1 MNGQLNSNIYN
12 ASNSEDI
19 EELQQEI
26 DSLNTAV
33 NDLGSKVDDVNT
45 ALNDY
50 KSSNSEKITTKDLK
64 SDSAT
69 ITDLTSSKITAGT
82 VNADNFN
89 IDTFTAS
96 SARID
101 NITPN
106 AGNAVNISALD
117 VNANNLKISTTET
130 EIKLADTNGSTKLE
144 AGKVTVSNGDNETV
158 IDDESITAKCVTA
171 NEIVVDK
178 IVPKKTN
185 PNYYLNIDGNTIIH
199 NCVTK
204 GDGKKG
210 TSSFDTYCQKACF
223 TLNCS
228 GYESSI
234 NYNDEGIY
242 SNRCMLKRVGTG
254 SCMKCVP
261 VQDFS
266 TYSFDNI
273 CFYQVIDGSD
283 KCSCFS
289 IDGLKTDAVNTKC
302 IEATSSNIQTETVN
316 NLTVNGKLTVASGID
331 LSSTEIGEI
340 KTENASIDNLT
351 VNCKAII
358 NGDSELNG
366 AVKAGSITVP
376 DGAITAGE
384 VCIGAKGVVIDKDK
398 NAAFAD
404 ISSSNITAEN
414 IDVNTK
420 ITASCV
426 EAKDVV
432 STNNFA
438 CNFYPENITIDKDV
452 GNLHYSYQL
461 DTDDE
466 GGVLVDCKTVLPIEG
481 ATGVITKYKDTESNT
496 INEDSIVYTNEKNG
510 IKIVSNAE
518 ADKTTNTIDFD
529 TGSNVFTVKA
539 DETGFS
545 ILTDGEKSFGIST
558 DGKVEQT
565 IDNCPNDV
573 RTDNIL
579 KANED
584 GSLYTGC
591 VDILGDASKKY
602 GGWTKTKKEN
612 YCDCCLVTNYDTGTV
627 QRCHVSRSLDNGIY
641 DTFCVTIKS
650 GSNTDY
656 RNVCVGHNNQS
667 KWDYYTCCCSYVEDG
682 STKKFENDYSEHSDN
697 TGFKTFTT
705 RIAKDD
711 KVVSIDTI
719 QNKTCLTKALPT
731 VFERHITNGVTP
743 DCNELAWKVCINDS
757 NLYITNP
764 QKTTDAG
771 CVEDILRVEDGKIY
785 TKCGE
790 FTSGGGSGGFFTDSD
805 FENDCMTG
813 TRTVVD
819 DTITTCME
827 TTKPANGLSC
837 YNFEIDKPTSISFG
851 YGTNCYYNSE
861 LDENNY
867 CKQTYVYPKDYCYT
881 NYLNNRI
888 YPSICVERSTKN
900 SSKNTIK
907 EDFEYNVSTGVVKY
921 NNHISNAAGNITS
934 NTTFE
939 GTCDKYTCCVNSCR
953 STTNVNCCQNAVYR
967 TEPNN
972 IFCCI
977 NRIWDQKSNPI
988 YCSDYTCEYC
998 NYTDKNGNFTRYTN
1012 QYTVCST
1019 CDMPIINYNNYSCCH
1034 AVIDAF
1040 ICSTEIQTKDV
1051 EEGDETEI
1059 CLGSYNKSTG
1069 DWVYCYQRSSGTLC
1083 GCSYEY
1089 DSGVYETCS
1098 DYYPNYDC
1106 TSTYTRF
1113 FNGDHLNGCM
1123 YNTSTNQYD
1132 YFDVQNCVNL
1142 DTKSIDKQV
1151 MIANCYIM
1159 VRSQVF
1165 DKQTTDLP
1173 ITNSL
1178 VPLAGTIN
1186 GNGFAFFCKGS
1197 DGIKF
1202 YDNEFNT
1209 VDAGTAT
1216 SITYISN
1223 QGQN

>member
-12 ASNSEDI
+12 ASSSEDI

-26 DSLNTAV
+26 DSLNASV
-33 NDLGSKVDDVNT
+33 DSLNDRIDETNT
-45 ALNDY
+45 ALEDY
-50 KSSNSEKITTKDLK
+50 KKANKTQVSTADIK

-69 ITDLTSSKITAGT
+69 ITNLSSNAIKGNTLCITGTSNLNDISVDDINAKGNIEAVSVSAPSIAATKL
-82 VNADNFN
+82 NADNGE
-89 IDTFTAS
+89 
-96 SARID
+96 
-101 NITPN
+101 ITTLKAVDATITN
-106 AGNAVNISALD
+106 ANAVNIKGSS
-117 VNANNLKISTTET
+117 ISITGESTLGAVT
-130 EIKLADTNGSTKLE
+130 AVSITSNSLTADTIKGKIVSTNVKSDNAEITSLTADVITSPE
-144 AGKVTVSNGDNETV
+144 ANITKTVSKDIKSDTAEIGKITATNETV
-158 IDDESITAKCVTA
+158 D
-171 NEIVVDK
+171 
-178 IVPKKTN
+178 
-185 PNYYLNIDGNTIIH
+185 
-199 NCVTK
+199 
-204 GDGKKG
+204 
-210 TSSFDTYCQKACF
+210 
-223 TLNCS
+223 
-228 GYESSI
+228 
-234 NYNDEGIY
+234 
-242 SNRCMLKRVGTG
+242 
-254 SCMKCVP
+254 
-261 VQDFS
+261 
-266 TYSFDNI
+266 
-273 CFYQVIDGSD
+273 
-283 KCSCFS
+283 
-289 IDGLKTDAVNTKC
+289 
-302 IEATSSNIQTETVN
+302 
-316 NLTVNGKLTVASGID
+316 NLTINKTLTVANGITLPNSLGD
-331 LSSTEIGEI
+331 TTLT
-340 KTENASIDNLT
+340 KTTTNKL
-351 VNCKAII
+351 VV

-384 VCIGAKGVVIDKDK
+384 ICIGAKGVVIDKDK

-641 DTFCVTIKS
+641 DTFCVTTKS

-731 VFERHITNGVTP
+731 VFERHITNGVIP

-827 TTKPANGLSC
+827 TTKPANGISC

-851 YGTNCYYNSE
+851 YGTNCYSNSE

-921 NNHISNAAGNITS
+921 NNHTSNDAGNITS

-953 STTNVNCCQNAVYR
+953 STTDVNCCQNAVYR

-977 NRIWDQKSNPI
+977 NRIWNQKSNPI

-998 NYTDKNGNFTRYTN
+998 NYTDDNGNFTRYTN

-1089 DSGVYETCS
+1089 DSGSYETCCE
-1098 DYYPNYDC
+1098 YYPNYEC
-1106 TSTYTRF
+1106 ISTYTRF

-1123 YNTSTNQYD
+1123 YNTSTEQYD
-1132 YFDVQNCVNL
+1132 YFDIQNCVNL